1 MNFWHIAIYV
11 AVTALLLQ
19 REMHFTN
26 AHVASTCYAIPSS
39 EVIYTRKNGYTDDF
53 YVWVSSYHRQGTGCY
68 TSYGYYNEQRLAVT
82 LVVPQSKGM
91 KMGCACL
98 YNFEFFRDLH

>member
-53 YVWVSSYHRQGTGCY
+53 YVWVSSYHKQGTYCY
-68 TSYGYYNEQRLAVT
+68 TAYGYYNEQRLAVT
-82 LVVPQSKGM
+82 VGGVPVKANGSSFLTLS
-91 KMGCACL
+91 MGPQQ
-98 YNFEFFRDLH
+98 RG